1 MAHVLRVLGCAIK
14 IIQRRVSKIHR
25 VSEEE
30 IIRAVQIFID
40 MVFKWE
46 PTGALTL
53 GALLKNKGLTKP
65 IVAVISGA
73 NVDADLF
80 AQIIS

>member
-1 MAHVLRVLGCAIK
+1 
-14 IIQRRVSKIHR
+14 
-25 VSEEE
+25 
-30 IIRAVQIFID
+30 

-80 AQIIS
+80 AQIISGEVSSERVLYRIILLDRLWLQ